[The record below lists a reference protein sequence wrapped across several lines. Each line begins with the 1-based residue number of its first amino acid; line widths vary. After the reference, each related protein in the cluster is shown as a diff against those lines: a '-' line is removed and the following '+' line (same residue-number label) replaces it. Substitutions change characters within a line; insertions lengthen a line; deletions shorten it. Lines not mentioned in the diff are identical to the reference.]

1 MKVVDFLF
9 VSLGLVRKEGRVL
22 RKARVSGGVG
32 RG

>member
-9 VSLGLVRKEGRVL
+9 VSLRLVRKEGRVL
-22 RKARVSGGVG
+22 RKARVLDGVG

>member
-22 RKARVSGGVG
+22 SKARVLGGVG